1 MAFPIR
7 RLIDVARRPI
17 VETGANVPGYSG
29 RFAACRVIS
38 CLDPEECGARLTERF
53 SDDPSAGT
61 TSLGKFLKIAR
72 DWLDYFGNINIL
84 SI

>member
-7 RLIDVARRPI
+7 VLIDVARRPI
-17 VETGANVPGYSG
+17 VETGASGPGSSG
-29 RFAACRVIS
+29 GFAARMGIS
-38 CLDPEECGARLTERF
+38 CLDLEAGGARLTERF
-53 SDDPSAGT
+53 YDDPGT
-61 TSLGKFLKIAR
+61 GTPSSGKFLKIAR

>member
-1 MAFPIR
+1 M
-7 RLIDVARRPI
+7 
-17 VETGANVPGYSG
+17 ETGASGPGYSG
-29 RFAACRVIS
+29 GLAACRGIS
-38 CLDPEECGARLTERF
+38 CLDLEGCGTRLTERF
-53 SDDPSAGT
+53 YDDPGAGT